1 MGKGR
6 GSSASWSVHTPVRER
21 LMPCKV
27 GSSALSL
34 LELRAPLVT
43 MDGQGE
49 TATPWAPCTHAV
61 AQQLPTIEDSV
72 DRQRSAPTGLGS
84 DRPRLASRGDLPGG

>member
-1 MGKGR
+1 M
-6 GSSASWSVHTPVRER
+6 
-21 LMPCKV
+21 
-27 GSSALSL
+27 SALSL
-34 LELRAPLVT
+34 LELRAALVT

-72 DRQRSAPTGLGS
+72 DRQRSAPT
-84 DRPRLASRGDLPGG
+84 DRVLASRGDLPGG